1 MQIAIL
7 VLCSIAGYI
16 LAQPIIH
23 ALRVSQLSPYQQRKL
38 DRMARQ
44 ASFKKLASKY
54 SR

>member
-1 MQIAIL
+1 MQFAIL
-7 VLCSIAGYI
+7 VLCSIAGYT
-16 LAQPIIH
+16 LAQPIIN

-38 DRMARQ
+38 TRMAQQ